1 MMLVQGEGRG
11 HMTQAI
17 ALQDML
23 HRAGWEVS
31 CVVVGSSSQRDIPAF
46 FHSRF
51 SAPIVS
57 LPSPNFVTDSRRK
70 SIRIWPTIWKNLL
83 NTGVFIRS
91 IRTIGKLLAFHQP
104 DLVISFYEPLAGLS
118 RLIGRSGPPMI
129 SIAHQYVY
137 LHPQFRFPAGKP
149 WEHALLRHY
158 SKLTA
163 IGSSRVLAISA
174 TPMPAISG
182 RNLVV
187 IPPVLR
193 KELMGF
199 HSCDEG
205 YLLVYLLNEGYMEEI
220 RRWHEANPEIA
231 LHCFTDSRVVRDTY
245 KGTWK
250 VDDTL
255 SFHALNDR
263 AFLDRLA
270 ACSGVATTAG
280 FETVCEA
287 MYLGKPVLMVPV
299 EGHMEQAC
307 NARDFAALGA
317 GLDDR
322 RFRLDRLLEFIPR
335 YNSQTQQYQQ
345 WVRAAERMIMEQVW
359 SVAGPGARQD
369 DSVAPVISMPE
380 EPPSQAAVV

>member
-23 HRAGWEVS
+23 HRAGWEVC
-31 CVVVGSSSQRDIPAF
+31 CVVAGSSSHREIPVF
-46 FHSRF
+46 FRSRF

-57 LPSPNFVTDSRRK
+57 LPSPNFVTDNRRK

-91 IRTIGKLLAFHQP
+91 IRTIRKLLAFHQP
-104 DLVISFYEPLAGLS
+104 DLVINFYEPLAGLS
-118 RLIGRSGPPMI
+118 MCLSRSGPPMI

-137 LHPQFRFPAGKP
+137 LHPEFHFPASKP

-158 SKLTA
+158 SRLTA
-163 IGSSRVLAISA
+163 TGSSRVLAISA
-174 TPMPAISG
+174 IPMPAPVG
-182 RNLVV
+182 KKLVV

-193 KELMGF
+193 SELMGV
-199 HSCDEG
+199 HAHDDG

-220 RRWHEANPEIA
+220 RRWHDAHPDVR
-231 LHCFTDSRVVRDTY
+231 LHCFTDSRLVRDTY

-255 SFHALNDR
+255 SFHALDDR
-263 AFLDRLA
+263 AFLTRLA
-270 ACSGVATTAG
+270 GCRGVATTAG

-317 GLDDR
+317 GIDDQS
-322 RFRLDRLLEFIPR
+322 FRLDRLIDFIPR
-335 YNSQTQQYQQ
+335 YNLSTQSYRQ
-345 WVRAAERMIMEQVW
+345 WVHAAERLIMEQIW
-359 SVAGPGARQD
+359 SVAAGPGD
-369 DSVAPVISMPE
+369 TVTPVIRMPDG
-380 EPPSQAAVV
+380 PPSQAAVV

>member
-23 HRAGWEVS
+23 HREGWEVC
-31 CVVVGSSSQRDIPAF
+31 CVVVGSSSRREIPAF
-46 FHSRF
+46 FRSRF

-70 SIRIWPTIWKNLL
+70 SIRIWPTVWKNLL
-83 NTGVFIRS
+83 NTGVFIHS
-91 IRTIGKLLAFHQP
+91 VRTIRKLLAFHQP
-104 DLVISFYEPLAGLS
+104 DLVINFYEPLAGLS
-118 RLIGRSGPPMI
+118 RSISRSGPPMI

-137 LHPQFRFPAGKP
+137 LHPGFHFPAGKP
-149 WEHALLRHY
+149 REHALLRQY
-158 SKLTA
+158 SRLTA
-163 IGSSRVLAISA
+163 FGSSRVLAISA
-174 TPMPAISG
+174 TPMPSVAGNS
-182 RNLVV
+182 LFV

-193 KELMGF
+193 NALMGI
-199 HSCDEG
+199 SYRDEG

-220 RRWHEANPEIA
+220 RSWHEANPHVA
-231 LHCFTDSRVVRDTY
+231 LHCFTDSRMVRDTY

-255 SFHALNDR
+255 SFHALDDQ
-263 AFLDRLA
+263 AFLSRLA
-270 ACSGVATTAG
+270 GCSGVATTAG

-307 NARDFAALGA
+307 NARDFARLGA
-317 GLDDR
+317 GIDDH
-322 RFRLDRLLEFIPR
+322 RFNLDRLLEFIPR
-335 YNSQTQQYQQ
+335 YGLPAQEYRQ
-345 WVRAAERMIMEQVW
+345 WVHEAERLIMEQVW
-359 SVAGPGARQD
+359 SVSVPGSGQGET
-369 DSVAPVISMPE
+369 VTPVVRLPD
-380 EPPSQAAVV
+380 EPPSHAAVV